1 MHSSSETSE
10 NNQTV
15 DLRPLN
21 LPLRFQSKHP
31 CVMAYVHLYVPDYAQ
46 NQWRDV
52 RPLNMTSICGSTCQM
67 N

>member
-10 NNQTV
+10 NSQTV
-15 DLRPLN
+15 DLRTLN
-21 LPLRFQSKHP
+21 LPLHFQSKYP
-31 CVMAYVHLYVPDYAQ
+31 CVMAYVYLYVPDYTQ

-52 RPLNMTSICGSTCQM
+52 RPLNISYICGSTCQI